1 MENTDKIGGVSIIC
15 LKSSFQSPIL
25 LSYQVIGP
33 SNLKKMHS
41 STKLHFSLFFSIL
54 FFFLWRRE
62 GVIRFRLRERKLL
75 LVKISATKT
84 VNFCV
89 KWFHMMKVVKNKCS
103 FTLKT
108 PKNIFEH
115 QNIFGFGSI
124 VLCFQ
129 RLQIDLTRFLGCF
142 LYVLGKKQMK
152 IGFLDKT
159 NKTCFSNHTNG
170 QNPVIDR

>member
-1 MENTDKIGGVSIIC
+1 
-15 LKSSFQSPIL
+15 
-25 LSYQVIGP
+25 
-33 SNLKKMHS
+33 MHS
-41 STKLHFSLFFSIL
+41 STKLYFSLFFSIL
-54 FFFLWRRE
+54 FFLWRRE

-75 LVKISATKT
+75 LVKISATKI

-159 NKTCFSNHTNG
+159 NKTCFSNHTSG
-170 QNPVIDR
+170 QNPVIDRRCVVFICLGHWEWATKN